1 MVDVS
6 ILIVCYRSRDLILQ
20 CLKGVDLYTRGCTY
34 EVLLVDCSNDGTAD
48 LVRESYP
55 RTRIIENTQNLGFGR
70 GNNLL
75 AEHATGRFLVLLN
88 PDVVVND
95 DAIGELYRTAM
106 AWPDAG
112 AVGGR
117 CRLPTG
123 ARDPGSKQFI
133 PTLFRLAIAAMGGA
147 RFLNGAL
154 AETATEAATV
164 ETLSGAF
171 MLVRSEAWH
180 EAQGFDSS
188 FFMYSEE
195 LDLCQRIKQQG
206 WLIVMTPRAEII
218 HLVGGGDGQNPKR
231 ILMLTTSR
239 MHFFRK
245 FWRPW
250 QVITGGAL
258 LWIHALIRVL
268 LAFLGRIFLG
278 KIRADR
284 LKNAYG
290 GIVLH
295 PRNWW
300 NGFQKF

>member
-20 CLKGVDLYTRGCTY
+20 CLKGVNLYTRGCTY
-34 EVLLVDCSNDGTAD
+34 EVLLVDCSNDGTVD
-48 LVRESYP
+48 LVSQTYP
-55 RTRIIENTQNLGFGR
+55 QTRIIENTQNLGFGK

-75 AEHATGRFLVLLN
+75 AEHAGGRFLVLLN

-123 ARDPGSKQFI
+123 ERDPGSKQFV
-133 PTLFRLAIAAMGGA
+133 PTLSRLAIAAIGGA
-147 RFLNGAL
+147 RFVNGAL
-154 AETATEAATV
+154 AEAATSAAAV

-171 MLVRSEAWH
+171 MLVRRDVWREV
-180 EAQGFDSS
+180 QGFDSS

-195 LDLCQRIKQQG
+195 LDLCQRIKKHG

-245 FWRPW
+245 FWSPW
-250 QVITGGAL
+250 QVNIGGAI
-258 LWIHALIRVL
+258 LWAHALIRVV
-268 LAFLGRIFLG
+268 LAFVGGLLLG
-278 KIRADR
+278 KNRADR
-284 LKNAYG
+284 LRNAYV

-295 PRNWW
+295 PRSWW
-300 NGFQKF
+300 NGFQGS

>member
-55 RTRIIENTQNLGFGR
+55 QTRIIENSQNLGFGR

-75 AEHATGRFLVLLN
+75 AEHATGRFLVL
-88 PDVVVND
+88 
-95 DAIGELYRTAM
+95 
-106 AWPDAG
+106 
-112 AVGGR
+112 
-117 CRLPTG
+117 LPTG

-171 MLVRSEAWH
+171 MLVRREAWH

-218 HLVGGGDGQNPKR
+218 HLVGGGDGQNPRR
-231 ILMLTTSR
+231 IQMLTTSR

-250 QVITGGAL
+250 QVITGGVI

-268 LAFLGRIFLG
+268 IAFLGRFFLG

-295 PRNWW
+295 PSNWW
-300 NGFQKF
+300 NGFQKS